1 MDRGHSPH
9 DRKIEDIVE
18 QDFLA
23 FVDPQPT
30 EYILDAGCGT
40 GINLGRLHSRV
51 NGLVGIDCISGM
63 INRARTRI
71 TDDRLANVDLLG
83 SDISAIALRNNVFD
97 KILCLSVTQYLD
109 DEACDLALKE
119 FSRVGK
125 DGAIIIMHIKNLSSL
140 YLSTLYLAKRIKRL
154 FTNDVRIDYYRS
166 YRWYEKHLEA
176 IGAVTLDYTSYNIF
190 LLDFLPNRFR
200 SWLERSERR
209 YYRGRLFRRYGAD
222 YFIKAR
228 LMKRAMQ

>member
-1 MDRGHSPH
+1 
-9 DRKIEDIVE
+9 
-18 QDFLA
+18 
-23 FVDPQPT
+23 
-30 EYILDAGCGT
+30 
-40 GINLGRLHSRV
+40 
-51 NGLVGIDCISGM
+51 M
-63 INRARTRI
+63 IHRAKTRTV
-71 TDDRLANVDLLG
+71 DDRLANVDLLR
-83 SDISAIALRNNVFD
+83 SDISAIALRDNLFD

-119 FSRVGK
+119 FARVGK
-125 DGAIIIMHIKNLSSL
+125 DGAIIIMHVKNLSSL

-154 FTNDVRIDYYRS
+154 FKKDVRIDYYRS
-166 YRWYEKHLEA
+166 YRWYQQHLEA
-176 IGAVTLDYTSYNIF
+176 VGAVTVGYTSYNIF

-228 LMKRAMQ
+228 LMKQAMK